1 MIRSLTTRG
10 AEGFDR
16 RAFTVDDVQRMLEAG
31 VLDRDEKFELIR
43 GEIVP
48 MNAQL
53 TPHAMIKSRI
63 GRWLGSRLDEAT
75 YDVGVD
81 VTVRVGQT
89 ALFEPDV
96 FVARR
101 LAMLAREF
109 LSAQSALLVVEVAD
123 TTLSID
129 RNVKAPDYAAA
140 GVPELWVVDINRRET
155 LVFLGDG
162 GGRFAPPVVIPFAGS
177 LSPGFAPE
185 LSLVLAA
192 LE

>member
-1 MIRSLTTRG
+1 MAQTFTTRG

-31 VLDRDEKFELIR
+31 VLDWDEKFELIR

-63 GRWLGSRLDEAT
+63 GRWLGSRLDEALF
-75 YDVGVD
+75 DVGVD
-81 VTVRVGQT
+81 VTVQLGAA

-96 FVARR
+96 FVAKR
-101 LAMLAREF
+101 LPNLARAF
-109 LSAQSALLVVEVAD
+109 LPAGSALLVVEVAD
-123 TTLSID
+123 TTLRID
-129 RNVKAPDYAAA
+129 RDIKAPDYAAA
-140 GVPELWVVDINRRET
+140 GVPELWVVDINKRET
-155 LVFLGDG
+155 LVFRGSGD
-162 GGRFAPPVVIPFAGS
+162 GRFAPALVIPFEGVLA
-177 LSPGFAPE
+177 PGFAPA
-185 LSLVLAA
+185 LSLVMTT